1 MNNEI
6 EVDPIDVMDIS
17 VRTEALMND
26 ERFTMSEKVAMAA
39 LDYKNALSHDYFA
52 AAHGGVDK
60 FKCQLFTLVDKWLED
75 FNPCEDEK

>member
-26 ERFTMSEKVAMAA
+26 ERFTMSEKVALAA
-39 LDYKNALSHDYFA
+39 SEYKHALSHDYFA

-60 FKCQLFTLVDKWLED
+60 FKNQLFTLVDKWLED
-75 FNPCEDEK
+75 FNPGEIE

>member
-1 MNNEI
+1 MSTEI

-17 VRTEALMND
+17 ERTEALMDD

-39 LDYKNALSHDYFA
+39 LDYKSALSNDYFA

-60 FKCQLFTLVDKWLED
+60 FKNQLFTLVDKWFED
-75 FNPCEDEK
+75 FNPGEIE

>member
-1 MNNEI
+1 MSTEI

-17 VRTEALMND
+17 ERTEALMDD

-39 LDYKNALSHDYFA
+39 SDYKRALSHDYFA

-60 FKCQLFTLVDKWLED
+60 FKNQLFTLVDMWLED
-75 FNPCEDEK
+75 FNPGEIE

>member
-1 MNNEI
+1 MSTEI

-17 VRTEALMND
+17 ERTEALMDD

-39 LDYKNALSHDYFA
+39 LDYKAALSNDYFA

-60 FKCQLFTLVDKWLED
+60 FKHQLFTLVDKWFED
-75 FNPCEDEK
+75 FNPGEIE

>member
-6 EVDPIDVMDIS
+6 EIGPIDVMDID
-17 VRTEALMND
+17 VRTKALLDD

-39 LDYKNALSHDYFA
+39 SEYKHALNHDYFA

-60 FKCQLFTLVDKWLED
+60 FKCQLFTLVDKWRED